1 VLRLQLQCFA
11 PDKKLARCVQTL
23 VDAIDQDKSGDISR
37 EEFDK
42 GFAKVVAGLVRR
54 GSIAG
59 RWDDE
64 EVKQRS

>member
-1 VLRLQLQCFA
+1 M
-11 PDKKLARCVQTL
+11 QTL